1 MQYSCEITII
11 HVNCTLLL
19 HIDYIYQQSVSLYK
33 HKEKR
38 TEGSHIIKNHCHL
51 LLHLLRQLFDL
62 LFKLLNL
69 RGQLIAF
76 RGQAF
81 SFCLFLFDQ
90 LVGKLVFHLNI
101 IEKSR
106 FQKSKGI
113 LSHRIY
119 KIFSNR
125 IARHGIKKIVGGHTH
140 NVGSNHPFHKLP

>member
-90 LVGKLVFHLNI
+90 LQGKTFVVNFRYN
-101 IEKSR
+101 
-106 FQKSKGI
+106 
-113 LSHRIY
+113 LSAL
-119 KIFSNR
+119 KV
-125 IARHGIKKIVGGHTH
+125 ARAEICKCI
-140 NVGSNHPFHKLP
+140 SNHITRPLKWNEVGISK